1 MFAIGTVIEL
11 MAIFYAVVGDAQPY
25 LVVFPLFHDQ
35 PLAMCLDEDTF
46 LAEADASEQFARTEK
61 ACKAVVRG

>member
-46 LAEADASEQFARTEK
+46 LAEADAPEQFARAEE
-61 ACKAVVRG
+61 AGIAIAGG